1 VLEQIYGSSNS
12 KKLSSSA
19 SENISSSFTHCDQDQ
34 EEQSS
39 VQKELN
45 SASLRKPEGPILTEQ
60 KKNLSEKDDCSTS
73 SSDIDDDDTNDEY
86 DEQELLMEFKKLISK
101 HIKL

>member
-19 SENISSSFTHCDQDQ
+19 SENISSFTHCDQDQ

-45 SASLRKPEGPILTEQ
+45 SASLRKSEGPILTEQ
-60 KKNLSEKDDCSTS
+60 KKTCLKKMIAQPQVLT
-73 SSDIDDDDTNDEY
+73 
-86 DEQELLMEFKKLISK
+86 LMMMTQMMNMMNKNS
-101 HIKL
+101 